1 MSCLIMLVLLLF
13 LLVVA
18 SSDINQGQFS
28 FNGYLNVEGVAG
40 VDSSGLFTLTN
51 TTSRIIGQIFYKN
64 PIQFKNS
71 TNATVSPFPTTFIFA
86 IVPGYTDLGGHGLA
100 FVISPNDEISGAL
113 PTHYLGLFKET
124 NIGLDSNHVVAIELG
139 TARTI
144 AVGDID
150 GNHVSIDINSPRS
163 VTAASA
169 GYLTDESEFKNLN
182 LKSGDPMQVWVE
194 YDGV

>member
-28 FNGYLNVEGVAG
+28 FNVGCLH
-40 VDSSGLFTLTN
+40 LQN
-51 TTSRIIGQIFYKN
+51 TTSRISGQIFYKN

-71 TNATVSPFPTTFIFA
+71 TNATVSPFPTTLIFA
-86 IVPGYTDLGGHGLA
+86 IIPGYTDLGGHGLA
-100 FVISPNDEISGAL
+100 FVVSPNDEISEAL
-113 PTHYLGLFKET
+113 PTHYLGLFIET
-124 NIGLDSNHVVAIELG
+124 NIGLDSNHVVALELG

-150 GNHVSIDINSPRS
+150 SNHVGIDINNPRS

-169 GYLTDESEFKNLN
+169 GYFTDESEFKNLN
-182 LKSGDPMQVWVE
+182 LKSGYPMQVWVV